1 MYALAALVGAIVS
14 AGLDFGV
21 MLAGSDPVVLRPIA
35 ATFVKAFFGAMATA
49 LVSLKLAP
57 VGFEGVVR
65 QAKGLRRLGLR
76 PQRMRVV
83 PGTVQAPE
91 TPADVILDEIDRA
104 EGER

>member
-1 MYALAALVGAIVS
+1 MS

-57 VGFEGVVR
+57 VGFERVVR
-65 QAKGLRRLGLR
+65 QARALRRIGVRRADLT
-76 PQRMRVV
+76 VV
-83 PGTVQAPE
+83 PEEAAPSPSDQI
-91 TPADVILDEIDRA
+91 TAAIDSA
-104 EGER
+104 ERER